1 MLKKFFAF
9 MIVMSVITS
18 ANAASVIASV
28 GGEPITDTDITAR
41 VKLMARQGNNPTDN
55 RRQALQNII
64 DDKIKLNYAKNFNAV
79 PSDDDV
85 KKELKRMNLSDLSAS
100 EREMAL
106 NAARAEIAWQI
117 VVARTVLPTISTN
130 DEDIASERNSLAR
143 EHGLPIEMTIVR
155 LIDIPDDVA
164 KKLTKPKSCD
174 AAMEMAEKL
183 GGAPQKFTAMQYEL
197 SADIR
202 ERVVALP
209 KLTWSSRQ
217 DNSVLL
223 VCDTKKTKEYGDLDK
238 IIKQNATF
246 KQAMFVADQQLKQLR
261 RKAVIVINDDR
272 YKA

>member
-1 MLKKFFAF
+1 MFKKFCTF
-9 MIVMSVITS
+9 MMLVAVMTS

-41 VKLMARQGNNPTDN
+41 VKLMARQGNTATDN

-79 PSDDDV
+79 PSDDDI
-85 KKELKRMNLSDLSAS
+85 KKELKRMNLGDLSAS
-100 EREMAL
+100 EREMAM

-117 VVARTVLPTISTN
+117 VVARTVLPTISTS
-130 DEDIASERNSLAR
+130 DEDITAERNSLAR

-155 LIDIPDDVA
+155 LVDIPEIEA
-164 KKLTKPKSCD
+164 KKLTKPKNCD
-174 AAMEMAEKL
+174 DAMAMAEKL
-183 GGAPQKFTAMQYEL
+183 GGVPQKFTALQYEL

-202 ERVVALP
+202 ERVAALP
-209 KLTWSSRQ
+209 RLQWSPRKEG
-217 DNSVLL
+217 SVLL

-238 IIKQNATF
+238 IIKQNAMF